1 MDKVCFLISPIGKEG
16 SDVRTNADEVM
27 KYIIEPA
34 CAAFNYKVIRADKM
48 SNTGLIT
55 KAIIEQIIS
64 ANLVIADLTD
74 NNPNVF
80 YELAIRHSYR
90 KPAIQII
97 KGEVNIPFD
106 IANMRTISY
115 ETSLSGAE
123 SAIKEIEAMMSS
135 IENGEIVHN
144 PVSEVSTL
152 MSLSQNSSAENAEIL
167 SKLLLE
173 VQQIPESLNN
183 LESNI
188 ETRFSQ
194 MLSAFIETIKI
205 EGDSNSQ
212 NPEDRMLEIFMKKFM
227 DDPQKGMQS
236 FDAMLQLQDKI
247 NSKNKK

>member
-1 MDKVCFLISPIGKEG
+1 MDKVCFLISPIGKDG
-16 SDVRTNADEVM
+16 SVVRTNADEVM
-27 KYIIEPA
+27 KYIVEPA
-34 CAAFNYKVIRADKM
+34 CATFNYKVIRADKM

-64 ANLVIADLTD
+64 ADIVIADLTD

-90 KPAIQII
+90 KPAIQIV

-115 ETSLSGAE
+115 DTSLSGAE
-123 SAIKEIEAMMSS
+123 SAKKEIKAMMSS

-144 PVSEVSTL
+144 PVSEVST
-152 MSLSQNSSAENAEIL
+152 ENAELL

-173 VQQIPESLNN
+173 VQQIPESLNI

-194 MLSAFIETIKI
+194 MLSAFIESIRV
-205 EGDSNSQ
+205 EGDSNSLKT
-212 NPEDRMLEIFMKKFM
+212 EDRMLEIFMKKFM

-236 FDAMLQLQDKI
+236 FDAMLQLQDKL
-247 NSKNKK
+247 NNKNNTKK